1 MEMTN
6 MIEIYG
12 KTYLIEIGIKQKKF
26 RVFFISL
33 NTNEK
38 IFQRVVEKSF
48 SFLFILFRIFY

>member
-6 MIEIYG
+6 MTEIYG

-26 RVFFISL
+26 RVFSISL

>member
-1 MEMTN
+1 

-26 RVFFISL
+26 RVFSISL